1 MVDLVSLSDRD
12 LNRREFLGAATAA
25 SLALGPGELASSAT
39 ESASRAAAPRLPNTA
54 HSLEDNVY
62 TRLLGVRPHL
72 GAHEHISRL
81 GGGRMSRKVLDA
93 MAEANEYFIDMRE
106 LNAAAGKRAAELLGA
121 EAAMVT
127 AGGFSGLILG
137 AAACLTGT
145 DESKVHALPHPTWDR
160 RECLIQTA
168 QKFDYD
174 RAYRC
179 AGATV
184 VYADTRA
191 DLQAHMGPRT
201 AFVALLSAADRQGV
215 FAPPFEARR
224 APPPS
229 KDLVPHEELIAMAKR
244 AGVATLVDIASD
256 LPPWDQVRRFQKAG
270 ADLLVLSGG
279 KAIGGPQSSGILFG
293 RKDLIDAA
301 VLNSTPNDNIGR
313 GMKVGKEEIVGLM
326 VALERFMKADHAAE
340 TERWNARAR
349 RIVERLQGIRGL
361 TAAYALNTAG
371 YGDADLTWDESVIA
385 LNRDS
390 LHKALAEGTPRVELE
405 VIVTQDRGTT
415 RWHATAR
422 TRVLR
427 DGEEL
432 LVAKRLREVFEAASG
447 VSRGQSH

>member
-1 MVDLVSLSDRD
+1 MSLPERD
-12 LNRREFLGAATAA
+12 LNRREFLGAATTA
-25 SLALGPGELASSAT
+25 SLALNSAGVSSASTGATGEPNRT
-39 ESASRAAAPRLPNTA
+39 ESLPPNTT

-81 GGGRMSRKVLDA
+81 GGGRMSREVLDA

-121 EAAMVT
+121 EAAMGT
-127 AGGFSGLILG
+127 AGGFSGLLLG
-137 AAACLTGT
+137 AAACLTGS
-145 DESKVHALPHPTWDR
+145 DEAKIQALPHPTWDR

-168 QKFDYD
+168 QQFDYD

-179 AGATV
+179 AGATI

-191 DLQAHMGPRT
+191 DLEARMGPRT

-244 AGVATLVDIASD
+244 ADVPALVDIASD

-279 KAIGGPQSSGILFG
+279 KTIGGPQSSGILFG

-326 VALERFMKADHAAE
+326 VALERFVKADHVAE

-371 YGDADLTWDESVIA
+371 YGDADLTWDESEIA
-385 LNRDS
+385 LNRAS

-432 LVAKRLREVFEAASG
+432 LVAKRLREVFEAG
-447 VSRGQSH
+447 KRRG